1 MSEAHETEKK
11 RKRRSFWEPE
21 SEKVIE
27 WLDAQTDLGTSLQLI
42 IVDAIRQYGKGDV
55 IKAHLTQRESLYQDA
70 AMQPLVERPLRPN
83 VQAIQPEPSEPVI
96 EDDDPIEPADT
107 QDPVGPTVSL
117 PEATED
123 SGNDDQDMELDFEP
137 ELKPENESD
146 DEPPFDIQNM
156 MPDAEEKQEADYD
169 PIAIMMNDI
178 GSTYNK

>member
-1 MSEAHETEKK
+1 MSEAHEEKK

-55 IKAHLTQRESLYQDA
+55 IKAHLTQRERMYQDA
-70 AMQPLVERPLRPN
+70 TMQPLAERPSRPN
-83 VQAIQPEPSEPVI
+83 GQAILPEPSVPATETDDRIESNEAPEPV
-96 EDDDPIEPADT
+96 P
-107 QDPVGPTVSL
+107 PTVSA
-117 PEATED
+117 PEAAEEPE
-123 SGNDDQDMELDFEP
+123 GDDQDMELDFEP
-137 ELKPENESD
+137 ELTPESESD
-146 DEPPFDIQNM
+146 DKPSFDIQDM
-156 MPDAEEKQEADYD
+156 RPDAEAKQESDYD